1 MIPNVTTPRGRARLD
16 VSEREDTES
25 AHRTVADSYRAIAAD
40 HRHLYRSVRAEDLAP
55 SVYVHAQLGS
65 SMLRECPRGQQS
77 VVAAAT
83 AEAWLLA
90 GRIAAF
96 DLEQQAQAQDAFTQ
110 ALECACAAKENQLA
124 AAVLAHMAL
133 IDSSRDQ
140 VKSSETIRMARVFA
154 RRSDG
159 CLLLNL
165 WIDAVDAEILT
176 RRGDMQGA
184 LQLITSTET
193 AYREDLPRPVW
204 LDWFSQS
211 RLPVLRASALLTG
224 GRSSQARVVL
234 ERALNDLPTREVR
247 QRATILA
254 DLAAISIAE
263 RDPAT
268 ACKLLGSALQELKAD
283 SNPNSVRRIRAV
295 RAELTEWETMKSV
308 RALDDRLYDW
318 ATTLGAV
325 S

>member
-1 MIPNVTTPRGRARLD
+1 MYA
-16 VSEREDTES
+16 
-25 AHRTVADSYRAIAAD
+25 
-40 HRHLYRSVRAEDLAP
+40 
-55 SVYVHAQLGS
+55 HAQLGS
-65 SMLRECPRGQQS
+65 SMLRDCPRGQQRIVS
-77 VVAAAT
+77 AAS

-96 DLEQQAQAQDAFTQ
+96 DLEQRVPAQDAFNH
-110 ALECACAAKENQLA
+110 ALECAGAAKEHQLA
-124 AAVLAHMAL
+124 AAVLAYLAL
-133 IDSSRDQ
+133 LDGSRDYS
-140 VKSSETIRMARVFA
+140 KGSETIRMARAFA
-154 RRSDG
+154 RRGEG

-165 WIDAVDAEILT
+165 WLDAVDAEILT
-176 RRGDMQGA
+176 RRDDIQGA
-184 LQLITSTET
+184 LQLIASAE
-193 AYREDLPRPVW
+193 ANYREDLPRPAW
-204 LDWFSQS
+204 LDWFTQS

-224 GRSSQARVVL
+224 GRSGQARVVL
-234 ERALNDLPTREVR
+234 ERALHDLPLQEVR

-295 RAELTEWETMKSV
+295 RAELTEWETMKAV